1 MGIWTS
7 AFFCGLWV
15 LTWLPLVCIVRVIW
29 ISTNHVSFNV
39 IAQGDE
45 RERKRGVI
53 QKGLNPPQPPPPPPN
68 SLHPSL
74 LRKRKKEK
82 KKKEAAAS
90 VSGFWRVAIAR
101 LLCRVPLR
109 PYSLFTF
116 LMRGAVPL
124 PLDWQLHAASAG
136 GAGEDLWL
144 FGWECWRGT
153 GGGGKELRGFFSLF
167 TS

>member
-53 QKGLNPPQPPPPPPN
+53 QKGLNPPTPPPPPPPTPPTTPN

-74 LRKRKKEK
+74 FRGKRGGSTVRSCFL
-82 KKKEAAAS
+82 ASCDPSFTLPCPSAS
-90 VSGFWRVAIAR
+90 VFIVYLLNEGGGAAPAWLTAACG
-101 LLCRVPLR
+101 LCRRCRGGSVAFWLR
-109 PYSLFTF
+109 MLKGN
-116 LMRGAVPL
+116 R
-124 PLDWQLHAASAG
+124 
-136 GAGEDLWL
+136 
-144 FGWECWRGT
+144 R
-153 GGGGKELRGFFSLF
+153 RR
-167 TS
+167 